1 MSENELAIELHYNG
15 TKWTDARLRELRR
28 LRDEEGMSY
37 SKIGNIL
44 GVSRCA
50 CVSAYHRK
58 ISHVRTFSR
67 LTKSQR
73 ESIERRV
80 EGIVERSVPT
90 VPFIPGLKPNPRY
103 TMTTPT

>member
-1 MSENELAIELHYNG
+1 MNDNELATEWHHSG

-28 LRDEEGMSY
+28 LRDGGMSY
-37 SKIGNIL
+37 SEIGNIL

-67 LTKSQR
+67 LTKAER
-73 ESIERRV
+73 EAIERRAK
-80 EGIVERSVPT
+80 GALDRSVPT
-90 VPFIPGLKPNPRY
+90 VPFIPGLGPNPRY
-103 TMTTPT
+103 TMTLPA